1 MPFLNPRDFKR
12 KEVLPGVTI
21 QVASSERMTYSFLTF
36 SPRSALKEHKHPHE
50 QFGVVL
56 EGRFELVIG
65 NEKKVVK
72 AGDTYVI
79 PPNVPHSGVAFDA
92 PARVLDVF
100 SPPREDY
107 K

>member
-1 MPFLNPRDFKR
+1 MPFLSASDFKSR
-12 KEVLPGVTI
+12 EVFPGVTI
-21 QVASSERMTYSFLTF
+21 RVASSERMTYSFLTF
-36 SPRSALKEHKHPHE
+36 SPRAVLKEHKHPHE

-56 EGRFELVIG
+56 EGGFELTIG
-65 NEKKVVK
+65 GEKRVVK

-79 PPNVPHSGVAFDA
+79 PSNVPHSGVALDA

-107 K
+107 R